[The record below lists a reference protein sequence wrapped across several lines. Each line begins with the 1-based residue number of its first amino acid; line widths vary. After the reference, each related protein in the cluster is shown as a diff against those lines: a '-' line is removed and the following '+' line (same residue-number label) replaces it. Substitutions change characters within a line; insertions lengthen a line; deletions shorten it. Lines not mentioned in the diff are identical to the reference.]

1 MKELSVVVP
10 LHNEEGNVV
19 ELFQEIKAVCLK
31 SASKYE
37 IIFVD
42 DGSTDGTAG
51 LCQALAPLVY
61 VRLRRNFGQTAA
73 LDAGI
78 RQARYS
84 LIVTMDGDRQNDPA
98 DIPAMVAHLER
109 NGLDVVS
116 GWRQKRRDPFLKRL
130 FSRGANLLRHLIV
143 HDGIH
148 DSGCGLKVYRKEC
161 FAEVSLYGEM
171 HRFIPA
177 LLRIK
182 GFKIGELG
190 VNHRPRRAGVTKYN
204 WKRTVKGFIDMISVW
219 FWNKYAVRP
228 LHLLGGLGLLF
239 VILGVACA
247 LVTIA
252 IFLLRQDLSNTVW
265 PLLSAF
271 LVIMGIQLFVFGLV
285 GDILSRTYYQT
296 TRDRSYSIETVRTNR
311 QADRSAARRRKSPG
325 SRR

>member
-1 MKELSVVVP
+1 VRELSVVVP

-19 ELFQEIKAVCLK
+19 ELHREIKEVCRK
-31 SASKYE
+31 AGYRYE
-37 IIFVD
+37 IVFVD
-42 DGSTDGTAG
+42 DGSSDGTAR
-51 LCQALAPLVY
+51 LCQGLAPLVY
-61 VRLRRNFGQTAA
+61 LKLRRNFGQTAA

-78 RQARYS
+78 RQARYP

-98 DIPAMVAHLER
+98 DIPAMVDYLER

-116 GWRQKRRDPFLKRL
+116 GWRRKRRDPFFKRL
-130 FSRGANLLRHLIV
+130 YSRGANLLRHVIV

-161 FAEVSLYGEM
+161 FEQIALYGEM

-177 LLRIK
+177 LLKIK
-182 GFKIGELG
+182 GFKIGELV
-190 VNHRPRRAGVTKYN
+190 VNHRPREAGITKYN
-204 WKRTVKGFIDMISVW
+204 WKRTIRGFIDMISVW
-219 FWNKYAVRP
+219 FWNRYAVRP
-228 LHLLGGLGLLF
+228 LHLLGGIGMLFMVLGL
-239 VILGVACA
+239 ACA
-247 LVTIA
+247 LLTIV

-296 TRDRSYSIETVRTNR
+296 TRDRSYNIELVRTNEEGKR
-311 QADRSAARRRKSPG
+311 PAPRRRKSPD
-325 SRR
+325 SKP